1 MTRRG
6 ANPRRRR
13 IVTVVVASL
22 AVIIVVAGG
31 SAAYFGL
38 QPASTAH
45 RSAGHAKNQTPPI
58 ASTIDP
64 NDTSVSPAQ
73 RRSAAI
79 AGATTS
85 FDAVIKADTAVL
97 AKPSGKLPDISDYAA
112 GFVAGELQA
121 TQEDRKAEGY
131 TQVGSPRITSVTASK
146 VDLTSS
152 PPTVTL
158 DVCIDSS
165 HIDVLDSAG
174 HSLASSLYESKTPV
188 LNVYG
193 AEWLDN
199 TWKLTTH
206 SIPTKGKCS

>member
-1 MTRRG
+1 MNAGSRS
-6 ANPRRRR
+6 RRRR
-13 IVTVVVASL
+13 IVTALVASL
-22 AVIIVVAGG
+22 AVIAVVAGG
-31 SAAYFGL
+31 TAAYFAL
-38 QPASTAH
+38 QPAPTAH
-45 RSAGHAKNQTPPI
+45 RASGHASTTTPPPPP
-58 ASTIDP
+58 SVNP
-64 NDTSVSPAQ
+64 GDTSISPAK

-85 FDAVIKADTAVL
+85 FDVVIKADTAVL
-97 AKPSGKLPDISDYAA
+97 SKPTAKLPDISDYAA

-131 TQVGSPRITSVTASK
+131 TQIGSPRITSVTASK
-146 VDLTSS
+146 VDLSSS

-174 HSLASSLYESKTPV
+174 HSLASSLYKSKKPV

-193 AEWLDN
+193 AEWLDD

-206 SIPTKGKCS
+206 SIPTKGKCT